1 MIAWVLGEIALGN
14 GLAAICTA
22 LFRMGIIFLRRLYV
36 WNGHFLMREQ
46 ARNAVSGGNSHY
58 GRQYRNGQQ
67 VIPSLFRKIQLLAS
81 PLDFLAQI
89 RRSSVE
95 LMALFQ
101 CSEL

>member
-1 MIAWVLGEIALGN
+1 
-14 GLAAICTA
+14 
-22 LFRMGIIFLRRLYV
+22 
-36 WNGHFLMREQ
+36 MREQ

-58 GRQYRNGQQ
+58 GGEYGHGQQ
-67 VIPSLFRKIQLLAS
+67 VIPSLFRESQLFAS
-81 PLDFLAQI
+81 PLEFLAQI